1 MCTQCACEVILLV
14 TGGMHVRLRR
24 GRGWGAYL
32 PLVIAAKSANALSID
47 VQLII
52 PYECTT
58 VYYSAAYTGIKSTNE
73 KM

>member
-1 MCTQCACEVILLV
+1 MGLV
-14 TGGMHVRLRR
+14 GG
-24 GRGWGAYL
+24 GGAYL

-47 VQLII
+47 ELII

-58 VYYSAAYTGIKSTNE
+58 VYYSAAYTDIKSTNE